1 MLGWILLAIGVVGFG
16 YCGYKDLKTTEFE
29 DWMPYCI
36 IIAALVARGAYAF
49 LMSDFSAI
57 TNSVLFGL
65 VFLGFGYLLYFLRQ
79 WGDGDAWL
87 MGALGFLFPDTA
99 GFTPLVTTLMPFPLL
114 MIFNFFL
121 VALLYLIVYSLI
133 LGIRTPS
140 ICRTVKKNLSERKA
154 GIIMTFAAVGAAALA
169 FPLYLSYAY
178 YIPLES
184 FWTIYLMPFLAAGL
198 LVFMQYARAIEKDLF
213 KRRIKAKDLKVG
225 DVIISDKWRGLTE
238 KEVKALRR
246 KGGEVW
252 IKEGVRFAPVFVI
265 NLIVTL
271 FVGNLMVIIL
281 PL

>member
-1 MLGWILLAIGVVGFG
+1 MLGWILLAIGVAGFG
-16 YCGYKDLKTTEFE
+16 YCGWKDLKTTEFE
-29 DWMPYCI
+29 DWVPYCI
-36 IIAALVARGAYAF
+36 IIAALIARGAYSF
-49 LMSDFSAI
+49 LTGDFSAI

-87 MGALGFLFPDTA
+87 MGALGFLFPDAA
-99 GFTPLVTTLMPFPLL
+99 GFTPLVASLMPFPLTI
-114 MIFNFFL
+114 IFNFFL
-121 VALLYLIVYSLI
+121 VALLYLIAYSLI

-140 ICRTVKKNLSERKA
+140 ISRTVKKNLSERKA
-154 GIIMTFAAVGAAALA
+154 GIILTFVAVGAASLA
-169 FPLYLSYAY
+169 FPLYLLSTY

-184 FWTIYLMPFLAAGL
+184 FWALYIMLFL
-198 LVFMQYARAIEKDLF
+198 QYARAIEKDLF
-213 KRRIKAKDLKVG
+213 KRKIKAKDLKVG

-238 KEVKALRR
+238 KEVNALRK

-271 FVGNLMVIIL
+271 FFGNLMMLIL